1 MIGRVSRVGTLIRGC
16 RLGARVLGTVTIATL
31 ALVATEIMT
40 PQVAR
45 AHDVPNEIIIRGF
58 AKPEGN
64 NLKVAVRVPLILLS
78 QLNLPKRGPGYL
90 DLAQIDRS
98 LDQAAAQVASELVR
112 FSEGDEHLSPVAI
125 DHRISLPS
133 EDAFDTYDQALNH
146 IQSRDLPE
154 STDVFWNQGFFD
166 AYLTFSIESEKA
178 DLYVDPIPPS
188 GVGDKMEVILQFVS
202 PDGPVA
208 LDPSWYYAA
217 RTFVESGI
225 AHILGGIDHL
235 LFLLCLVLPLRSLR
249 RLLPVVTSFTVAHS
263 IALIASA
270 QGLVPSAGWFP
281 PLVEA
286 MIAASI
292 VYMAVENMIAP
303 DLRRRWI
310 ITGIF
315 GVVHGFGFSYG
326 LQQEFQLAGDHLLA
340 SLFSFNLGV
349 EIGQVIVLAIAVP
362 VLALLFRVPTLSRF
376 GVAIASILIGHVGWH
391 WMTDRVAVLQ
401 SVEWP
406 ALTAPTVAVLARA
419 LVALMLIG
427 AAIQVLA
434 RPRQR
439 SAARSRMR
447 AGAKPS
453 RSRPATGA
461 PTRDTASSGTPRRA
475 KVGLRDA
482 YQHFKR
488 CALSS
493 LRHGRSIPP

>member
-1 MIGRVSRVGTLIRGC
+1 MIGRVARVGTLIRGC

-31 ALVATEIMT
+31 ALVATGVMA

-58 AKPEGN
+58 AKPDGN
-64 NLKVAVRVPLILLS
+64 RLNVAVRVPLILLS
-78 QLNLPKRGPGYL
+78 QLDLPKRGPGYL
-90 DLAQIDRS
+90 DLAQIDPS
-98 LDQAAAQVASELVR
+98 LDQAAARVAFELVR

-202 PDGPVA
+202 PDGPVRTYRLAGDADAVA
-208 LDPSWYYAA
+208 LDPSWFYAA

-225 AHILGGIDHL
+225 AHILSGIDHL

-292 VYMAVENMIAP
+292 VYMAVENVIAP

-349 EIGQVIVLAIAVP
+349 EIGQVIVLTIAVP

-406 ALTAPTVAVLARA
+406 ALTGPTVVVLARG

-427 AAIQVLA
+427 AALHVLA
-434 RPRQR
+434 RRRQR
-439 SAARSRMR
+439 SADER
-447 AGAKPS
+447 ALEEGKTEPQPEPS
-453 RSRPATGA
+453 SNGSSRPEA
-461 PTRDTASSGTPRRA
+461 PLRRERLAGPR
-475 KVGLRDA
+475 
-482 YQHFKR
+482 
-488 CALSS
+488 
-493 LRHGRSIPP
+493 